1 MMGWYSHDSITS
13 YGPKG
18 LANIIKVSD
27 QLT

>member
-13 YGPKG
+13 YSQKG
-18 LANIIKVSD
+18 LANVIEVSD